1 MYLYTRWLIWF
12 LYGCRHSPVNV
23 QDRIILFN
31 LKKGKKNPELQVRF
45 QEHINLITRFEL
57 FQFSS
62 SSSSDRA
69 VDWYSLISTSLL
81 DTTSVLSFA
90 YSSRYFKQS
99 HDSAT
104 FIISVYDLYFTHM
117 QFAITMLPCTNYTAR
132 GGHAYTCQASLSASS
147 QEKSV
152 PIMVPKKV
160 PIIILLRQT
169 SRNETSPMEAQS
181 YMHQ

>member
-117 QFAITMLPCTNYTAR
+117 QFASTMLPCTNYTAR
-132 GGHAYTCQASLSASS
+132 GGHARLHMLGISIS
-147 QEKSV
+147 QQSRKKCTNNG
-152 PIMVPKKV
+152 PKKSANNN
-160 PIIILLRQT
+160 PSQT
-169 SRNETSPMEAQS
+169 NFKE
-181 YMHQ
+181 